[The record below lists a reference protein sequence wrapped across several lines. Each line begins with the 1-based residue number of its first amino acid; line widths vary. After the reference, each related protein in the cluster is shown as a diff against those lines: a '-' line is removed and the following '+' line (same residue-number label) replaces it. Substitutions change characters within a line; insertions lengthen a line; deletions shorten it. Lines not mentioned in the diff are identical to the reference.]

1 MCSSLPTIDYCV
13 PQDKEQAKSLL
24 AEFHQLSPLNQNN
37 SNIVEENQD
46 PIFGI
51 PIANV
56 SFVQMSAEVQFEG
69 VLSCCQLKWALL
81 PVEALF
87 SLRMRAVPE
96 TMAAFKWTKE
106 LNELWA
112 KQRSED
118 PELGRSAFS
127 SRTGLYRFF
136 PGALRC
142 VAGPLLLPLARAE
155 LEFLLVL
162 GVPL

>member
-1 MCSSLPTIDYCV
+1 M
-13 PQDKEQAKSLL
+13 PQDKEQARNLH
-24 AEFHQLSPLNQNN
+24 AEFHQLSALNQNN
-37 SNIVEENQD
+37 SNIVEESQD

-51 PIANV
+51 PTANV

-69 VLSCCQLKWALL
+69 VLTRAHLL
-81 PVEALF
+81 PVEMGTY
-87 SLRMRAVPE
+87 SLWMRAAPE
-96 TMAAFKWTKE
+96 TMAAYKWTKE

-112 KQRSED
+112 RQRSDD
-118 PELGRSAFS
+118 PELGRSAFA

-142 VAGPLLLPLARAE
+142 VALLCVAGSLLLPLALARG

-162 GVPL
+162 GVPF